1 MLTKIRDYIFTQKG
15 KGKGKTIIKEWHDN
29 IFSQVD
35 TPYLDVIRSEQEF
48 KVPFLANQ
56 ALKKFI
62 SLCSPKIKI
71 LDIGSGVDELHA
83 FFMRNANLNVQT
95 NDIFPNSHILGL
107 FENLNFK
114 NQFDAVWC
122 AHVLEHTLNPHNFL
136 QKINQTI
143 KENGILCITV
153 PPLKHEIV
161 GGHINLFNPGLLIYR
176 LILAGFDCSNSYTWT
191 YGYNISIIM
200 KVRKIPKLPDLIYD
214 NGDIEILA
222 PYFPMEV
229 KQNFDGNFN
238 LIGNQLRLNND

>member
-1 MLTKIRDYIFTQKG
+1 MLTKIKNGFFNRHLKV
-15 KGKGKTIIKEWHDN
+15 KSLIKEWDDC
-29 IFSQVD
+29 IFSQTD
-35 TPYLDVIRSEQEF
+35 TPYINVIRNDEEL

-56 ALKKFI
+56 ALDKFI
-62 SLCSPKIKI
+62 SLCSSKMKI

-83 FFMRNANLNVQT
+83 FFMRNATLNVQT
-95 NDIFPNSHILGL
+95 NDIFPNSDIIGM

-136 QKINQTI
+136 QKINQAI
-143 KENGILCITV
+143 KEDGILCITV

-176 LILAGFDCSNSYTWT
+176 LILAGFDCKDSYVWT

-200 KVRKIPKLPDLIYD
+200 KVKKINKLPELIYD
-214 NGDIEILA
+214 NGDIELLA
-222 PYFPMEV
+222 QYFPMDV
-229 KQNFDGNFN
+229 QQNFNGNIEKLGKN
-238 LIGNQLRLNND
+238 IS